1 MSSNEI
7 GTVSR
12 ILPNLLLGDLFAE
25 RQLDLLRENKVTH
38 ILPIGMNLKPTFPE
52 LFVYFNKEID
62 VLDKDGEDLLSYF
75 DECCEFIEEGC
86 KIGTVL
92 VLFTEI
98 TYSGSYSQPIS
109 HVFRFIAFM
118 GSRDQLQSLSA
129 T

>member
-92 VLFTEI
+92 VYCVYGISRSAAVVIRCSFFQSETI
-98 TYSGSYSQPIS
+98 TIDC
-109 HVFRFIAFM
+109 V
-118 GSRDQLQSLSA
+118 
-129 T
+129 